1 MTAFGPPPTPDE
13 TGPTPGSEPAA
24 SSDPAPGPGAPT
36 GPATPPG
43 SDPAPG
49 PGAPTTSGQPPGPGA
64 ELLGGYPPAGG
75 WYYAPPPPP
84 KPGVVP
90 LRPLGFGDV
99 LTGSFDTVKRYRTV
113 LSGYLLRI
121 VGLGVLTLALLTAI
135 GTVMARRG
143 AFDGFALGF
152 WFSAAVDGGAFRAT
166 TTTGPSFAASFLA
179 LAALVLPAALV
190 MLLLATA
197 LQAAAI
203 VVTSYAVLGL
213 PLTVEELRGRVRDRF
228 GPLFLTRLLTALLVG
243 GATAV
248 CWLLLALLGF
258 GLFGAGAPRS
268 LFVVAPPLSLLAVVA
283 VGCYLV
289 IRWGFGP
296 AACVL
301 EGKPPV
307 AALRRSGEL
316 VRGSWWRAFG
326 YSALVS
332 IILSTL
338 DQMIQMVLVIPALVV
353 AFAILSDGDPSATR
367 VFLAVTVV
375 GAAMLLPPVA
385 TLPISHM
392 STTLLYTD
400 HRFRSEGLHEQ
411 LAADARA

>member
-1 MTAFGPPPTPDE
+1 MTAFGPPSTPDE
-13 TGPTPGSEPAA
+13 NR
-24 SSDPAPGPGAPT
+24 PAPTAEPTAAPGARPGD
-36 GPATPPG
+36 GP
-43 SDPAPG
+43 
-49 PGAPTTSGQPPGPGA
+49 PPGPGA
-64 ELLGGYPPAGG
+64 AAGPAAIPGPGTGYPPAGGG

-99 LTGSFDTVKRYRTV
+99 LTGAFDTVKRYRTV
-113 LSGYLLRI
+113 LSGYLARI
-121 VGLGVLTLALLTAI
+121 VGLGVLTLALLTAV

-143 AFDGFALGF
+143 AFDGFAAGF
-152 WFSAAVDGGAFRAT
+152 WFSATVDGGAFSAT
-166 TTTGPSFAASFLA
+166 AADSPAFGTSFLA

-190 MLLLATA
+190 MVLLATA

-213 PLTVEELRGRVRDRF
+213 PLTVEELRGRVRERF
-228 GPLFLTRLLTALLVG
+228 GALFLTRLLTALLVG

-248 CWLLLALLGF
+248 CWLLLGLVGLGLL
-258 GLFGAGAPRS
+258 GAGAPRS
-268 LFVVAPPLSLLAVVA
+268 FFIVAPPLSLLAVVA

-296 AACVL
+296 TACVL

-307 AALRRSGEL
+307 AALRRSSEL

-338 DQMIQMVLVIPALVV
+338 DQMIQMVLIIPALVV
-353 AFAILSDGDPSATR
+353 AFAIWSSGDPSATR
-367 VFLAVTVV
+367 MFLAVTVV
-375 GAAMLLPPVA
+375 GVAMLLPPVA

-392 STTLLYTD
+392 ATTLLYTD
-400 HRFRSEGLHEQ
+400 HRFRGEGLHEQ
-411 LAADARA
+411 LAADARG